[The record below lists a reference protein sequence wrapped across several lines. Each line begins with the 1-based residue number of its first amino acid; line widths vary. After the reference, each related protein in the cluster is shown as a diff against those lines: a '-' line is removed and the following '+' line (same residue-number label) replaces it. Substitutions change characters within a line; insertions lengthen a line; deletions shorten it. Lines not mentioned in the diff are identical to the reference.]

1 MEEINILLIIFISFL
16 GGLLIGGIFTILL
29 LKDNMIE
36 LEEELD
42 KFRKLYFNE
51 VDKWKSKYDEET
63 AEEKLKELD

>member
-16 GGLLIGGIFTILL
+16 GGILIGGIFTILL

-51 VDKWKSKYDEET
+51 VDKWKSKYDDDDYN
-63 AEEKLKELD
+63 AY